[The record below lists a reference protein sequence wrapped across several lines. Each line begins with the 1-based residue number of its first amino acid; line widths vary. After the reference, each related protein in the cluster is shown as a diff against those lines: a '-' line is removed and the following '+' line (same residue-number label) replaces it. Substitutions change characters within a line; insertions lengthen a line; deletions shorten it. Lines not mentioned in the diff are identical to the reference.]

1 MFGAKG
7 MKEKNTLT
15 TVGWLEDMHQEFGF
29 IPDYIFTTA
38 KTLERHHIRR
48 AFLYGKDSDGKTF
61 EEFYYEFYES
71 KEAMEN
77 TDRLVEMFTYADKHG
92 YTKALKKFT
101 GDVLPNQNE
110 MFGSE
115 E

>member
-1 MFGAKG
+1 MFGAEG

-48 AFLYGKDSDGKTF
+48 AFLYGQHSYGKTF
-61 EEFYYEFYES
+61 DEFYYEFYES
-71 KEAMEN
+71 KEAIEN
-77 TDRLVEMFTYADKHG
+77 TNRLVEMFTYADRYG
-92 YTKALKKFT
+92 YSKALKKFT
-101 GDVLPNQNE
+101 DENKSREDEV
-110 MFGSE
+110 
-115 E
+115 

>member
-1 MFGAKG
+1 MLGAKG
-7 MKEKNTLT
+7 MKENNKLT

-38 KTLERHHIRR
+38 KTLERHHMRR
-48 AFLYGKDSDGKTF
+48 AFLSGKGSDGKTF
-61 EEFYYEFYES
+61 DEFYYEFYES

-77 TDRLVEMFTYADKHG
+77 TDRLVEMFTYADRYG
-92 YTKALKKFT
+92 YAKALKKFT
-101 GDVLPNQNE
+101 DENKSRE
-110 MFGSE
+110 DE